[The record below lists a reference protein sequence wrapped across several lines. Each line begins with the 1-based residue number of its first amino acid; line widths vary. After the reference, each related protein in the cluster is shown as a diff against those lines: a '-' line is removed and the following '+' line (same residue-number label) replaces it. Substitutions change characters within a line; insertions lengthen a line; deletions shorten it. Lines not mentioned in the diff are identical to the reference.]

1 MANREVNLTKRV
13 RTSAGIRFCQ
23 VVLAANGRVKPDT
36 VLVNDKPEI
45 HREGAYYL
53 DWRDG
58 ARRVRLSVGK
68 DPADA
73 NNRRLRKEAELNAMA
88 HGAVIASAEKNGR
101 SLAAAVAEY
110 LDDVKVKQTTNKPTS
125 FNRHST
131 FGVYSTA
138 LNYFMESC
146 HKLTLEAIDRR
157 DLLKYAAFLQA
168 EKNQG
173 PRSVNHKFG
182 IVMSFLKAHGIRG
195 LVEKNDWPRY
205 TQQEPEIYEEEE
217 LGKLFAA
224 CDPVERLWL
233 AIRTRARTKRLLC
246 AGRRGPGGERRRG
259 GIRRILRSLP
269 RRSQAGSTQMR

>member
-157 DLLKYAAFLQA
+157 D
-168 EKNQG
+168 
-173 PRSVNHKFG
+173 
-182 IVMSFLKAHGIRG
+182 
-195 LVEKNDWPRY
+195 
-205 TQQEPEIYEEEE
+205 
-217 LGKLFAA
+217 
-224 CDPVERLWL
+224 
-233 AIRTRARTKRLLC
+233 
-246 AGRRGPGGERRRG
+246 
-259 GIRRILRSLP
+259 
-269 RRSQAGSTQMR
+269 